1 MSLSQT
7 ERLPS
12 PVAIDGVVVT
22 DIATRSLGVRLSETA
37 SGYQRLWWKT
47 AHQQLKAAVENGWAN
62 HPYVWASTPSVYQVA
77 HVQPAD
83 FSMLT
88 VHFPVGTAGFS
99 ELISR
104 PGLYAIAVID
114 RNSSRF
120 LSVKFLHRG

>member
-1 MSLSQT
+1 
-7 ERLPS
+7 
-12 PVAIDGVVVT
+12 
-22 DIATRSLGVRLSETA
+22 
-37 SGYQRLWWKT
+37 LWWKT

-62 HPYVWASTPSVYQVA
+62 HPFVWASTPTAYQVA